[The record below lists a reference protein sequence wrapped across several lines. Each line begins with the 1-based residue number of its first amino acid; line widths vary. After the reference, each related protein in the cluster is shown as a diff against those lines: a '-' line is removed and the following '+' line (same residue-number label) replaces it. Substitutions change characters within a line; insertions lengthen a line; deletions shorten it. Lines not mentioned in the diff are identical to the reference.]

1 MAYFTYFIYFKEKK
15 DICIFSKENLLLSLY
30 CYEEEKHFFHHKS
43 IITLKRSYG
52 FIRLGE
58 TIGYLLH
65 QNANHRSYKF
75 NDFEKHFDICCT
87 KMQTSTINLTQKFR
101 KKVRNAYV
109 VYKIPKNNQQGF
121 IRLNN
126 K

>member
-1 MAYFTYFIYFKEKK
+1 MKMDIFIENSMHVYFKKEK
-15 DICIFSKENLLLSLY
+15 LLLSLY

-75 NDFEKHFDICCT
+75 NDFEKHLDICCT
-87 KMQTSTINLTQKFR
+87 KMQTSIIDLTQKFR
-101 KKVRNAYV
+101 KKVRNT
-109 VYKIPKNNQQGF
+109 ICCLQNSEG
-121 IRLNN
+121 
-126 K
+126 